1 MAIMRFLKTTYKIVI
16 VICLLFGIHTPTEA
30 VDPNPFELVYRLD
43 DSAKIAINSPRG
55 NPFEIA
61 SPALSLQKEQEE
73 AARYDEDVLV
83 QISRYEGDR
92 AVSKNWLLFM
102 IIPLLLILTLVASLF
117 RDKLNALFKSFTNGN
132 IQNMA
137 YRESIG
143 RANVH
148 SFLLYIVSI
157 MSFGLF
163 GLVLFINSHINTENL
178 FKALVVSQVL
188 SASYLLTKYFG
199 IYFVRTVF
207 PHKKI
212 MDMYLF
218 MFGQYNHILG
228 IALIPFTVFLAF
240 APIEAVT
247 IIKYTTFFFIGF
259 WWIMRML
266 RGLQIG
272 SKFMSMNIFR
282 FFAYLCAVE
291 IAPVLILLTTLKL
304 ILSI

>member
-1 MAIMRFLKTTYKIVI
+1 MEFLKTTYKIVI
-16 VICLLFGIHTPTEA
+16 VICLLLGMHSQMQA
-30 VDPNPFELVYRLD
+30 VDQNPFELVYRLD

-55 NPFEIA
+55 NPFDISNA
-61 SPALSLQKEQEE
+61 ALSLQKEQEE
-73 AARYDEDVLV
+73 AARYSDDVLV
-83 QISRYEGDR
+83 QISRYEGDK
-92 AVSKNWLLFM
+92 AVSKNWLLLM
-102 IIPLLLILTLVASLF
+102 IVPLLLLLTFVASLF
-117 RDKLNALFKSFTNGN
+117 RDKLNVLFKSFMNGN
-132 IQNMA
+132 VQNMA

-163 GLVLFINSHINTENL
+163 GLVLFMNNHINTENF

-228 IALIPFTVFLAF
+228 MALIPFTVFIAF
-240 APIEAVT
+240 APIEAINV
-247 IIKYTTFFFIGF
+247 IEYTTFVLIGF

-272 SKFMSMNIFR
+272 SKFISMNIFH

>member
-1 MAIMRFLKTTYKIVI
+1 MATMIFFKTTYKIVI
-16 VICLLFGIHTPTEA
+16 VICLLFGLHSQTQA

-43 DSAKIAINSPRG
+43 DSAKTAINNPRG
-55 NPFEIA
+55 NPFDIA
-61 SPALSLQKEQEE
+61 IPSLSLKKKQEE
-73 AARYDEDVLV
+73 AARYSDDVLV

-92 AVSKNWLLFM
+92 TVSKNWLLFM
-102 IIPLLLILTLVASLF
+102 IVPLLLILTLVASLF
-117 RDKLNALFKSFTNGN
+117 RDKLNVLFKSFMNGN
-132 IQNMA
+132 VQNMA

-148 SFLLYIVSI
+148 SFILYIVSI
-157 MSFGLF
+157 VSFGLF
-163 GLVLFINSHINTENL
+163 GLVLFINSHINTENFL
-178 FKALVVSQVL
+178 KALVVSQVL

-212 MDMYLF
+212 MDIYLF

-228 IALIPFTVFLAF
+228 MALIPFTIFLAF
-240 APIEAVT
+240 APVEAVNV
-247 IIKYTTFFFIGF
+247 IKYTTFALIGF
-259 WWIMRML
+259 WWLMRML

-272 SKFMSMNIFR
+272 SKFMTMNIFH
-282 FFAYLCAVE
+282 FFAYICTVE
-291 IAPVLILLTTLKL
+291 IAPMLILLTTLKL

>member
-1 MAIMRFLKTTYKIVI
+1 MATMKFFKTTYKTLI
-16 VICLLFGIHTPTEA
+16 VICLLFGMHTQTEA

-43 DSAKIAINSPRG
+43 DSAKIAINSPKG

-61 SPALSLQKEQEE
+61 KPALSLQKKQEE
-73 AARYDEDVLV
+73 AARYNNDVLV
-83 QISRYEGDR
+83 QISRYKGDKT
-92 AVSKNWLLFM
+92 VSKNWLLLM
-102 IIPLLLILTLVASLF
+102 IVPLLLILTLVASLF
-117 RDKLNALFKSFTNGN
+117 RDKLNVLFKSFTNGN
-132 IQNMA
+132 MQNMA

-157 MSFGLF
+157 LSFGLF
-163 GLVLFINSHINTENL
+163 GLVLFMNSHVNTENF

-207 PHKKI
+207 PHKKV

-228 IALIPFTVFLAF
+228 MALVPFTIFIAF
-240 APIEAVT
+240 APVEAVS
-247 IIKYTTFFFIGF
+247 IIKYTTFFFIGC
-259 WWIMRML
+259 WWIMRLL

-282 FFAYLCAVE
+282 FFAYLCTIE

-304 ILSI
+304 ILNI